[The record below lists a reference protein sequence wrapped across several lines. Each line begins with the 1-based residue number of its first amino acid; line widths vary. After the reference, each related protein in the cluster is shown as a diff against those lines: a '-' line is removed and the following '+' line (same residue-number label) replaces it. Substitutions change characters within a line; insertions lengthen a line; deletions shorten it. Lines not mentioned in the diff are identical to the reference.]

1 MKDRFSHHF
10 AILPEAQRKVWPQL
24 APFKERFVLYGGTA
38 LALRI
43 GHRQSVDFDFFTEE
57 PLEHKWIA
65 DNLPDTGNAS
75 VLQAQSNTYT
85 IQLPMD
91 NEYVKLSF
99 FGGIDFGRIGEPGLT
114 EDKTLLVASFKDLMA
129 TKVKV
134 LMQRIEKKDYI
145 DIAALISHG
154 VSLEEGLAGASL
166 LFGKEFSP
174 PECLR
179 ALQYFDEPT
188 LSDLDESVKRSLK
201 EAVER
206 VLVLDSLPELYIAS
220 FSLR

>member
-1 MKDRFSHHF
+1 
-10 AILPEAQRKVWPQL
+10 
-24 APFKERFVLYGGTA
+24 
-38 LALRI
+38 
-43 GHRQSVDFDFFTEE
+43 
-57 PLEHKWIA
+57 
-65 DNLPDTGNAS
+65 
-75 VLQAQSNTYT
+75 
-85 IQLPMD
+85 MD
-91 NEYVKLSF
+91 SEYVKLSF

-114 EDKTLLVASFKDLMA
+114 KDKTLLVASFKDLMA

-134 LMQRIEKKDYI
+134 LMQRIEKKGYV

-179 ALQYFDEPT
+179 ALQYFDEPA

-206 VLVLDSLPELYIAS
+206 VLALGSLPELKITS